1 MPMRMLFL
9 SLLLLG
15 GILLFGHAP
24 QAWAAPYVQA
34 STPTPAPEEEGH
46 NHEEADTHDHAATAD
61 HAMTETVTLDSLAA
75 RITALEAEV
84 AALSAPAS
92 GTNEVVTAIY
102 LLDNA
107 GLHDLDDRLNGD
119 GTIEASDSGRVARV
133 ARLLT
138 AVTWPDGLATTAM
151 STTVTLTELAAALAD
166 DDRETA
172 AALATTAHDL
182 GHELSHAM
190 EHWLDEAATGSA
202 HDDSDGQLFRVTSAV
217 YLLDNVGL
225 HDLDVRLNESQELQA
240 GDAGKV
246 ERISR
251 LLTTVDWPEPLATTA
266 ISVTTVL
273 DQLAAALTDDDLAT
287 AAPLATEAHDLGHEL
302 SHTAEIW
309 LFGAR
314 GADDHGTD
322 DHGAADDHDHATE
335 EEGEAE
341 DDGHSHSSGG

>member
-15 GILLFGHAP
+15 GVLLFGQAP
-24 QAWAAPYVQA
+24 QAWAAPATQA
-34 STPTPAPEEEGH
+34 STPTPAPEEESH
-46 NHEEADTHDHAATAD
+46 SHEEADTHDHAATAD
-61 HAMTETVTLDSLAA
+61 HAMTETVTLESLAA

-84 AALSAPAS
+84 AALSTPAS
-92 GTNEVVTAIY
+92 GANEVATAIY

-107 GLHDLDDRLNGD
+107 GLHDLDDRLNGE

-138 AVTWPDGLATTAM
+138 ATTWPAALATTAM
-151 STTVTLTELAAALAD
+151 STTVVLNDLAAALAED
-166 DDRETA
+166 DLETA

-182 GHELSHAM
+182 GHDLSHAT
-190 EHWLDEAATGSA
+190 EHWLGEATTGSA
-202 HDDSDGQLFRVTSAV
+202 HDDSTGQIFRINSAV
-217 YLLDNVGL
+217 YLLDNAGL

-266 ISVTTVL
+266 SSVTTVL
-273 DQLAAALTDDDLAT
+273 DQLAAALTADDLAT
-287 AAPLATEAHDLGHEL
+287 AAPLATEAHNLAHDL

-309 LFGAR
+309 LFGAH

-322 DHGAADDHDHATE
+322 DHDTAEDHDHAAE
-335 EEGEAE
+335 DEGEAE

>member
-1 MPMRMLFL
+1 MRMLFL
-9 SLLLLG
+9 VFSLLG
-15 GILLFGHAP
+15 GVLLLGHAP
-24 QAWAAPYVQA
+24 QAWAAPTTQA

-46 NHEEADTHDHAATAD
+46 SHEEADTHDHAASAEA
-61 HAMTETVTLDSLAA
+61 AMTTTVTLESLAA
-75 RITALEAEV
+75 RITALEAEL

-92 GTNEVVTAIY
+92 STNEVGTAIY

-107 GLHDLDDRLNGD
+107 GLHDLDDRLNGE
-119 GTIEASDSGRVARV
+119 GTIEASDSGQVARV
-133 ARLLT
+133 ARLLG
-138 AVTWPDGLATTAM
+138 AVTWPADLATTAM
-151 STTVTLTELAAALAD
+151 STTVVLNDLATALAD
-166 DDRETA
+166 DDLESA

-182 GHELSHAM
+182 GHELSHAT
-190 EHWLDEAATGSA
+190 EHWLGEAAPA
-202 HDDSDGQLFRVTSAV
+202 QDDSTGQLFGVTSAV

-225 HDLDVRLNESQELQA
+225 HDLDVRLNESQDLQA

-273 DQLAAALTDDDLAT
+273 DELAVALTDDDVAT

-302 SHTAEIW
+302 SHAAEHW
-309 LFGAR
+309 LSSAHGE
-314 GADDHGTD
+314 DDHAD
-322 DHGAADDHDHATE
+322 EHGAEDD
-335 EEGEAE
+335 GES